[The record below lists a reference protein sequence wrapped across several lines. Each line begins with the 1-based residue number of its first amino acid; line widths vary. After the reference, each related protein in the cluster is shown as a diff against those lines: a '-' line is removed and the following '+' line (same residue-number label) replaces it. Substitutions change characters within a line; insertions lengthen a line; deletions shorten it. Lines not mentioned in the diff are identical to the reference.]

1 MGTLCEDI
9 CTFGTVL
16 ILVLLTVG
24 NVVDNSRSENQ
35 NTHFTFNKFSKNLT
49 LYEICEKIW

>member
-9 CTFGTVL
+9 CTFVTVL
-16 ILVLLTVG
+16 SSVLLTVG
-24 NVVDNSRSENQ
+24 SIVDKSWRENQ
-35 NTHFTFNKFSKNLT
+35 NMHFTFNKFSKNRT